1 MNVRLEL
8 KAFTVLYTQ
17 FKYRS

>member
-17 FKYRS
+17 LKYRS